1 MIALLQ
7 RVRSAQVVVAG
18 EMVAEIQAG
27 VLVFWAF
34 ERGDTWPLAEKL
46 LAKILSYRI
55 FSDEAGKMN
64 LSLKDKNLA
73 LLLVPQFTLA
83 ADTKKGLRPSFSQ
96 ALAPDLAKVLFHD
109 LVIFAKAQHAF
120 TQAGIFA
127 ADMQVYLC
135 NDGPVTFYLQE
146 RSTV

>member
-7 RVRSAQVVVAG
+7 RVRLAQVVVAS
-18 EMVAEIQAG
+18 ELVAEIKAG
-27 VLVFWAF
+27 ILVFWAF
-34 ERGDTWPLAEKL
+34 EPGDTWPLAEKL
-46 LAKILSYRI
+46 LTKILRYRI
-55 FSDEAGKMN
+55 FADDTDKMN
-64 LSLKDKNLA
+64 LSLQDKKLA

-96 ALAPDLAKVLFHD
+96 ALAPDLAKVLFND
-109 LVIFAKAQHAF
+109 LVAFAKAQHAF

-135 NDGPVTFYLQE
+135 NDGPATFYLRE
-146 RSTV
+146 S